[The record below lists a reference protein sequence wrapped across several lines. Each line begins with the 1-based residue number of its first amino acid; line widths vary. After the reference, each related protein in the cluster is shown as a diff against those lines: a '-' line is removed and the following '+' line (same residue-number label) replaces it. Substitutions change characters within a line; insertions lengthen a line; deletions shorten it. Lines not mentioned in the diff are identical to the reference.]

1 MIALLSEKITAGEAI
16 ASRKFVLGNQMK
28 LILYNM
34 GNQTMLKFI
43 VYF

>member
-1 MIALLSEKITAGEAI
+1 MIALLSEKITAREAI

-28 LILYNM
+28 LILY
-34 GNQTMLKFI
+34 QTMLKFI